1 MIGAAA
7 MSLSSVCVVT
17 NALRLKRFKSD
28 FSNYEYT
35 SFKKIMI
42 VMKKGRLKLWKQYI
56 LKVCNVT
63 IVKWQ

>member
-1 MIGAAA
+1 

-35 SFKKIMI
+35 SFKKNNDSDEERKTKIM
-42 VMKKGRLKLWKQYI
+42 KTI
-56 LKVCNVT
+56 LSKAT
-63 IVKWQ
+63 ATAILPPTRPAPS